1 MARNVPQKSIFAK
14 SIDLHNMNTKFIY
27 FYFILAVISVKFT
40 NKYILLALAIIYLV
54 IEVTNLFISYFR
66 EKAENVRRKDFFNN
80 SYTIRSISLQSQGY
94 YDNDDFKEGLF
105 KVFLNLGE
113 NSLFSK
119 EISNKMLSKEKLKF
133 KISIVFL
140 IVLTTFG
147 FINNNY
153 SYSILQIVFSRI
165 LIINYFELFMYNLN
179 TTQVHEEIEKLIE
192 NGLNNKNYLDYEAQ
206 ILKLLIKYETNI
218 SNYKIFLD
226 ESIYK
231 ELNPLLT
238 KNWTEIKKNI

>member
-1 MARNVPQKSIFAK
+1 MARNVPQKSIFEK
-14 SIDLHNMNTKFIY
+14 SIDLHNINKKLIY
-27 FYFILAVISVKFT
+27 FYFVLAVISVKIT
-40 NKYILLALAIIYLV
+40 NKYILLSLAIIYLA
-54 IEVTNLFISYFR
+54 IEVTNLFINQLR
-66 EKAENVRRKDFFNN
+66 EQAENIRRKDFFNN
-80 SYTIRSISLQSQGY
+80 SYTIRSISLQSEGY
-94 YDNDDFKEGLF
+94 YDNDDVKNGLF

-113 NSLFSK
+113 NSLFSR

-140 IVLTTFG
+140 IILITFG

-153 SYSILQIVFSRI
+153 TYSILQIVFSRI
-165 LIINYFELFMYNLN
+165 LIINCFELFMYNLN
-179 TTQVHEEIEKLIE
+179 VTQVHDEIEKLIE

-206 ILKLLIKYETNI
+206 ILRLLVKYETNI